1 MHLHFTINHKPDTR
15 RPLAS
20 TLHLGYTLSTLLEQ
34 TCFPSTHNRGRVEV
48 FGIRVTKGLPCI
60 GNNLHKTRHTSPK
73 AHKVRQKPK
82 ELFVYLSWTYRP
94 KSIMTEM
101 KNAEQSNKN

>member
-1 MHLHFTINHKPDTR
+1 MHLDFTINHKPDTR

-34 TCFPSTHNRGRVEV
+34 TCFPSTHNRGRVEF
-48 FGIRVTKGLPCI
+48 FGIRVTKD
-60 GNNLHKTRHTSPK
+60 NLHETRHTSHK

-82 ELFVYLSWTYRP
+82 EPFVYLSWTYRP
-94 KSIMTEM
+94 KSIMSEM